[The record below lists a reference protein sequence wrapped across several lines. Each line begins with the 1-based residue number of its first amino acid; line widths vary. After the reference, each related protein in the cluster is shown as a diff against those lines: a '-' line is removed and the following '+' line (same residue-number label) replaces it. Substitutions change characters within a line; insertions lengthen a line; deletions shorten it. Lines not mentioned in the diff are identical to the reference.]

1 MEEVGS
7 RLRERFPDAVIDIY
21 CFGDELTITVKKES
35 ILPLARFL
43 KEELSF
49 NFLADICGVDYLGRE
64 PRFEVV
70 YHLLSTGSCSRLR
83 LKAPVPGEDSALDSV
98 CSVWKAAN
106 WFEREAYDMY
116 GISFNGHPDL
126 RRILNT
132 EDVGGYPLRKDF
144 PLKGLTRPEP
154 CRRKRE

>member
-1 MEEVGS
+1 MDEVVS
-7 RLRERFPDAVIDIY
+7 RLKERFPEAVIETAY
-21 CFGDELTITVKKES
+21 FRDELTVTVKKES
-35 ILPLARFL
+35 ILSLSRFL

-49 NFLADICGVDYLGRE
+49 DFMADICGVDYIGRE

-70 YHLLSTGSCSRLR
+70 YHLLATGSRSRLR
-83 LKAPVPGEDSALDSV
+83 IKVPVSGENPILDSV

-126 RRILNT
+126 RRILNP

-144 PLKGLTRPEP
+144 PLKGLKKE
-154 CRRKRE
+154 

>member
-1 MEEVGS
+1 MDEVAS
-7 RLRERFPDAVIDIY
+7 RLREKFPDAITNISS
-21 CFGDELTITVKKES
+21 FGDELAVTIKKES
-35 ILPLARFL
+35 ILALSRFL
-43 KEELSF
+43 KDEFSF
-49 NFLADICGVDYLGRE
+49 DFLVDVCGVDYLGRE

-70 YHLLSTGSCSRLR
+70 YHLLSIRSRSRLR
-83 LKAPVPGEDSALDSV
+83 LKVPVPGESSTLDSV

-106 WFEREAYDMY
+106 WFEREVFDMY

-144 PLKGLTRPEP
+144 PLKGL
-154 CRRKRE
+154 KRE

>member
-1 MEEVGS
+1 MNEIVS
-7 RLRERFPDAVIDIY
+7 RLKERFPDTVIETTY
-21 CFGDELTITVKKES
+21 FRDELTVTVKKEG
-35 ILPLARFL
+35 ILSLARFL

-49 NFLADICGVDYLGRE
+49 DFMADICGVDYLGRE

-70 YHLLSTGSCSRLR
+70 YHLLATGSRSRLR
-83 LKAPVPGEDSALDSV
+83 IKVPVSEESSALDSV
-98 CSVWKAAN
+98 SSVWKAAN

-126 RRILNT
+126 RRILNP

-144 PLKGLTRPEP
+144 PLKGL
-154 CRRKRE
+154 KRE

>member
-1 MEEVGS
+1 MDEVAS
-7 RLRERFPDAVIDIY
+7 RLREKFPDAITNISS
-21 CFGDELTITVKKES
+21 FGDELTVTIKKES
-35 ILPLARFL
+35 ILALSRFL
-43 KEELSF
+43 KDEFSF
-49 NFLADICGVDYLGRE
+49 DFLVDVCGVDYLGRE

-70 YHLLSTGSCSRLR
+70 YHLLSIRSRSRLR
-83 LKAPVPGEDSALDSV
+83 LKVPVPGESSTLDSV

-106 WFEREAYDMY
+106 WFEREVFDMY

-144 PLKGLTRPEP
+144 PLKGL
-154 CRRKRE
+154 KRE